1 MGGYLDSVLNTIPS
15 LYFGLILLSF
25 AVVTWGCVAKR
36 FDVIERSSLYIIC
49 SKDNPVQ
56 KPSKEEIESESKD
69 EVQPKFATE
78 KLRNGNI
85 LREDDHSL
93 PSGGNLISKVKKARQ
108 KAIRDAVEREMTAEE
123 RLSEQRAASEM
134 LAR

>member
-1 MGGYLDSVLNTIPS
+1 MGGYLDSVLNTIPG

-25 AVVTWGCVAKR
+25 AVVTWGCVGKR

-56 KPSKEEIESESKD
+56 KPSEEEIESESKD
-69 EVQPKFATE
+69 EVQPNFATE
-78 KLRNGNI
+78 LRNENI
-85 LREDDHSL
+85 LDEDDQSL

-123 RLSEQRAASEM
+123 KLSEQRAASEM